1 MKLVMCQFQS
11 NFSYVQSSFHCILQI
26 MTISLYH
33 NQEENGATFL
43 SQILEFEII
52 LVLVSHT
59 DSEIYVL
66 LLSLIL
72 SCF

>member
-11 NFSYVQSSFHCILQI
+11 NFSYVQTSFHCILQI

-52 LVLVSHT
+52 LVLVSHA